1 MENSSTDTDTI
12 IRVEPITVVED
23 ESEAGGVISALAS
36 SKHNSADVDD
46 DEKSEGSEHDDL
58 DVHNE
63 KEALMEKEKR
73 QHRQP
78 RKMPSNSDD
87 DDDDDYNSKS
97 SKNRNSTEDEEEDED
112 EDEGYGTG
120 NGKRMRAPRKRE
132 ERGLMFMIWLMIAS
146 GFFSVVILDFG
157 VGGYYKYAWGWA
169 AVTIYTL
176 FVVLLV
182 TTFVMVT
189 KTDTYVDRNWVPS
202 GVSLDK
208 LEEVKLKSK
217 ELDELYQQDK
227 TARALSHYEDLR
239 YCNKCKAYQPIR
251 SHHCKYTTKRY
262 FLCGLLVFTIAHHTF
277 FILFLILLP

>member
-23 ESEAGGVISALAS
+23 EPEAGGVISALAS

-73 QHRQP
+73 QHRQS
-78 RKMPSNSDD
+78 RKRPSNSDD
-87 DDDDDYNSKS
+87 DDDDDNSKS